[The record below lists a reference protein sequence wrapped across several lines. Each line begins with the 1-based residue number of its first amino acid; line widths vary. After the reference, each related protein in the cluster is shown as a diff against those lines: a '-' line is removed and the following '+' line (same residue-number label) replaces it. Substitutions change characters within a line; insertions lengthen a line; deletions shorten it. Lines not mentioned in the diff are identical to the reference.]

1 MDNICKK
8 CNKLFKNNKYLQ
20 NHQNKYPDCAS
31 YNYTCINCKYNT
43 NILTHYNKH
52 LSTKIHMNKH
62 NICFVCLKEFRD
74 KYDYNRHLNKKN
86 KCVASIDQ
94 DAEPSNTTNNNNG
107 IINNGTMLNVTV
119 NDMSGKHP
127 SEIVTQFLTIEPHL
141 YKGAIHNQLRNLKS
155 ENTRPFLDPVPVSS
169 FNDTIKQILK
179 DDNHDYISRCILDA
193 DEVELEDTLI
203 YKVNN
208 KIELMRKNKLLKK
221 IYPIKELT
229 RINSASR
236 YTFKYKL
243 VFTPE
248 LLTDE
253 EIEDRKEDIQAWKEE
268 NHIILNQYLI
278 ELIQDALTK
287 TYMNPKNRSTHSLCE
302 LNNNVYC
309 KLNNTKVQLLTNDVF
324 ADLFRCRSEIDSII
338 YSNFNKY
345 MIEEIKYDL
354 DILYDIIKSELEK
367 LLDIY

>member
-1 MDNICKK
+1 MNNSCSK
-8 CNKLFKNNKYLQ
+8 CHKTFKFVKSLL
-20 NHQNKYPDCAS
+20 NHQTKYPDCLILK
-31 YNYTCINCKYNT
+31 YECKKCKYNT
-43 NILTHYNKH
+43 NSLFNYNKH
-52 LSTKIHMNKH
+52 LVTKIHMSNH
-62 NICFVCLKEFRD
+62 NICVECNKEFRD
-74 KYDYNRHLNKKN
+74 KYDYTRHLNKKN
-86 KCVASIDQ
+86 KCVPI
-94 DAEPSNTTNNNNG
+94 AENEQSATTNNNNNG

-127 SEIVTQFLTIEPHL
+127 SEIVTQFLNIEPHL
-141 YKGAIHNQLRNLKS
+141 YKGAIHNQLKNLKS

-193 DEVELEDTLI
+193 DEVELEDTLV

-229 RINSASR
+229 RIDSASR

-248 LLTDE
+248 LLTQE
-253 EIEDRKEDIQAWKEE
+253 ELEERKEDIQAWKEE
-268 NHIILNQYLI
+268 NHIILNNYLI